1 MDLPTPNFI
10 RGLRADIGALH
21 HTLHSLALS
30 DAERASSCQFDAS
43 PIDGEEW
50 VTAPQQLVE
59 EVFGEIATRTCGTAA
74 LCEPPTSRPSAR
86 QRSLRITGLRA
97 SRSISRRCTR
107 ASATGAQAE
116 AAAARLPTKEAAA
129 RLLAKLAGGATQTD
143 NASPAIAAQRKV
155 SVEPAG
161 EMYNSVR

>member
-30 DAERASSCQFDAS
+30 DAESASSCQFDAS

-59 EVFGEIATRTCGTAA
+59 EVFGEIVTRTWYGGAVRTADQ
-74 LCEPPTSRPSAR
+74 SAVGEAAVVADHGFAR
-86 QRSLRITGLRA
+86 KSKYIEALRA
-97 SRSISRRCTR
+97 RLDKL
-107 ASATGAQAE
+107 GAQAE

-143 NASPAIAAQRKV
+143 NASPAIAAQREV

>member
-30 DAERASSCQFDAS
+30 DAESASSCQFDAS

-59 EVFGEIATRTCGTAA
+59 EVFGEIVTRTWYGGAVRTADQSAVGEAAVVADHGFARKSKYIEA
-74 LCEPPTSRPSAR
+74 LRARLGKRARKRKRRRRASQPKRQQRGCSRSSLAAR
-86 QRSLRITGLRA
+86 RRRTTRRPRSLL
-97 SRSISRRCTR
+97 
-107 ASATGAQAE
+107 
-116 AAAARLPTKEAAA
+116 
-129 RLLAKLAGGATQTD
+129 
-143 NASPAIAAQRKV
+143 
-155 SVEPAG
+155 
-161 EMYNSVR
+161 SVR

>member
-30 DAERASSCQFDAS
+30 DAESASSCQFDAS

-59 EVFGEIATRTCGTAA
+59 EVFGEIVTRTWYGGAVRTADQSAVGEAAVVADHGFARKSKYIEA
-74 LCEPPTSRPSAR
+74 LHAR
-86 QRSLRITGLRA
+86 LGNGRA
-97 SRSISRRCTR
+97 SGSGG
-107 ASATGAQAE
+107 GAPPNQRGSS
-116 AAAARLPTKEAAA
+116 AAAREARWRRDADGQRVA
-129 RLLAKLAGGATQTD
+129 RDRCSA
-143 NASPAIAAQRKV
+143 
-155 SVEPAG
+155 
-161 EMYNSVR
+161 